1 MYGIGLV
8 CGSTRTMR
16 GCDSAYM
23 ERSVVAGQGDAGFG
37 WRPPGCCQVWPSET
51 PRDSWTHQ
59 MPGDKHDQDTGVT
72 EEARLSTQ
80 NALKDGNRKC
90 NFIFFLQFL
99 TDG

>member
-1 MYGIGLV
+1 
-8 CGSTRTMR
+8 MR

-72 EEARLSTQ
+72 EKPRLSTQ

-90 NFIFFLQFL
+90 KFIFFCSS
-99 TDG
+99 